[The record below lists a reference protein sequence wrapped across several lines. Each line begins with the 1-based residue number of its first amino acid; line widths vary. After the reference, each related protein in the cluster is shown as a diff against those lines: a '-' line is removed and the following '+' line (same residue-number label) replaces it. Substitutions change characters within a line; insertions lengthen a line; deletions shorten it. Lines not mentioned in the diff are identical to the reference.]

1 MAKIVAKAL
10 VRNSKGLYLVLHRGN
25 THPRFPGHIDFPGGE
40 VEPKETPEAA
50 VMREIQEETGLSV
63 DSEKLKKLFA
73 KQYQQ
78 TTHVLF
84 EAKLAEPD
92 AKVFLSWEHESY
104 RWITPEELKSLPKF
118 PGADP
123 YYTDVVNYVAGENWA
138 WLIVSQKAV
147 V

>member
-10 VRNSKGLYLVLHRGN
+10 VRNSEGLYLVLYRSN
-25 THPRFPGHIDFPGGE
+25 THPLFPGHIDFPGGE
-40 VEPKETPEAA
+40 VKPEEIPEAA
-50 VMREIQEETGLSV
+50 VAREIQEETGLLV
-63 DSEKLKKLFA
+63 DPNKLKKLFA

-78 TTHVLF
+78 TTHMLF

-92 AKVFLSWEHESY
+92 AKAALSWEHKDY

-123 YYTDVVNYVAGENWA
+123 YYTDAVDY
-138 WLIVSQKAV
+138 LSSQ
-147 V
+147 

>member
-1 MAKIVAKAL
+1 MTKIVAKAL
-10 VRNSKGLYLVLHRGN
+10 VRSSEGLCLVLHRGN

-50 VMREIQEETGLSV
+50 VMREIQEEIGLLI
-63 DSEKLKKLFA
+63 DPNKLKKLFA

-92 AKVFLSWEHESY
+92 AKIALSWEHKDY
-104 RWITPEELKSLPKF
+104 RWITPEELNRLPKF

-123 YYTDVVNYVAGENWA
+123 YYTDVVDYLSN
-138 WLIVSQKAV
+138 Q
-147 V
+147 

>member
-1 MAKIVAKAL
+1 MTKIVAKAL
-10 VRNSKGLYLVLHRGN
+10 VRSSEGLCLVLHRGN

-50 VMREIQEETGLSV
+50 VMREIQEGTGLLI
-63 DSEKLKKLFA
+63 DPNKLKKLFA

-92 AKVFLSWEHESY
+92 AKIALSWEHKDY
-104 RWITPEELKSLPKF
+104 RWITPEELNRLPKF

-123 YYTDVVNYVAGENWA
+123 YYTDVVDYLSN
-138 WLIVSQKAV
+138 Q
-147 V
+147 

>member
-1 MAKIVAKAL
+1 MTKIITKAL
-10 VRNSKGLYLVLHRGN
+10 VRNSEGLYLVLHRGN

-50 VMREIQEETGLSV
+50 VMREIQEEAGLLV
-63 DSEKLKKLFA
+63 DPKKLKKLFT
-73 KQYQQ
+73 KQYRQ
-78 TTHVLF
+78 TTHILF
-84 EAKLAEPD
+84 EAKLTEPD

-123 YYTDVVNYVAGENWA
+123 YYMDVVEFITSVNTATT
-138 WLIVSQKAV
+138 
-147 V
+147 